1 LKTLDKLIM
10 QKDERIP
17 ITVLTGFLGSGKT
30 TLLNHLLET
39 RPDKKIMVIENEFAE
54 YAFDTAL
61 IQYQAVDVMSISSGC
76 ICCTQS
82 GEMLETVLALLD
94 SDASFNHLVIE
105 ATGVAD
111 PSEILTSLVMGEASI
126 HYRVD
131 AVVCLADA
139 VNVIH
144 FLTESEDA
152 ERQIACA
159 DIILLSKTETVAAA
173 DIEAVKHLL
182 HELNPFAA
190 VHISKFGEV
199 SGVDVLGV
207 KASQKQQLEKLI
219 IEAKSNEHHKGV
231 KSMVFDFD
239 NSFDF
244 MKFNYLLGEIANF
257 FGKDLY
263 RIKGFIDA
271 DGMENRMIV
280 QSVAYSHVW
289 QKGREWQA
297 GETRKSKL
305 VFIGKNIKRDL
316 IQIQLDM
323 CLQKIYED

>member
-1 LKTLDKLIM
+1 MQQDK
-10 QKDERIP
+10 RIP

-54 YAFDTAL
+54 YAFDSEL
-61 IQYQAVDVMSISSGC
+61 IQYQAVDVLTISSGC

-82 GEMLETVLALLD
+82 SEMQETVLALLNGEV
-94 SDASFNHLVIE
+94 SFNHLIIE

-111 PSEILTSLVMGEASI
+111 PSEILTPLVMGEASI

-139 VNVIH
+139 VNITH
-144 FLTESEDA
+144 FLAESEDA

-159 DIILLSKTETVAAA
+159 DIIFLSKAETVAAE
-173 DIEAVKHLL
+173 DIAAVKKLL

-190 VHISKFGEV
+190 VHISNFGAV
-199 SGVDVLGV
+199 SEVDVLDV
-207 KASQKQQLEKLI
+207 KAAQQLHLEKLI
-219 IEAKSNEHHKGV
+219 TEAKSNEYHKGI
-231 KSMVFDFD
+231 KSMVFEFD
-239 NSFDF
+239 EPFDF

-271 DGMENRMIV
+271 DSMENRMMV
-280 QSVAYSHVW
+280 QSVANSHVW
-289 QKGREWQA
+289 HKGREWQP
-297 GETRKSKL
+297 GEIRKSKL
-305 VFIGKNIKRDL
+305 VFIGKNIKRNL

-323 CLQKIYED
+323 CLQKVYED

>member
-1 LKTLDKLIM
+1 M
-10 QKDERIP
+10 HQDERIP

-39 RPDKKIMVIENEFAE
+39 RADKKIMVIENEFAE
-54 YAFDTAL
+54 YAFDSEL
-61 IQYQAVDVMSISSGC
+61 IQYQAVDVLSISSGC

-82 GEMLETVLALLD
+82 SEMMETVMGLLN
-94 SDASFNHLVIE
+94 SDLHFNHLVIE

-111 PSEILTSLVMGEASI
+111 PSEIITSLVMGEASI

-144 FLTESEDA
+144 FVAESEDA

-159 DIILLSKTETVAAA
+159 DIILLSKTEKVAAV
-173 DIEAVKHLL
+173 DIEAVKKLL
-182 HELNPFAA
+182 HELNPFAVLNISQFGA
-190 VHISKFGEV
+190 VEGI
-199 SGVDVLGV
+199 DVMDV
-207 KASQKQQLEKLI
+207 KASQQLQLEKLI
-219 IEAKSNEHHKGV
+219 LETKGNEHHKGI

-239 NSFDF
+239 KSFDF
-244 MKFNYLLGEIANF
+244 MKFNYLLGEITNF

-280 QSVAYSHVW
+280 QSVGYSHAW
-289 QKGREWQA
+289 MKDREWKPD
-297 GETRKSKL
+297 ETRKSRL
-305 VFIGKNIKRDL
+305 VFIGKNIKRDI
-316 IQIQLDM
+316 IQVQLDM
-323 CLQKIYED
+323 CLQKEYLD

>member
-1 LKTLDKLIM
+1 M
-10 QKDERIP
+10 QQDERIP

-54 YAFDTAL
+54 YAFDSEM
-61 IQYQAVDVMSISSGC
+61 IQAQAVDVLSISSGC

-82 GEMLETVLALLD
+82 SEMLDTILALLN
-94 SDASFNHLVIE
+94 SEVSFNHLVIE

-111 PSEILTSLVMGEASI
+111 PSEILALLLMGEASI

-131 AVVCLADA
+131 AVVCLADV
-139 VNVIH
+139 VNVTQ

-152 ERQIACA
+152 ERQVACA
-159 DIILLSKTETVAAA
+159 DIILLSKTESVPGQDIAAVQNML
-173 DIEAVKHLL
+173 D
-182 HELNPFAA
+182 ELNPFAA
-190 VHISKFGEV
+190 VYISKFGLV
-199 SGVDVLGV
+199 KDVDVLAV
-207 KASQKQQLEKLI
+207 KASQNTQLEKLI
-219 IEAKSNEHHKGV
+219 AGAKNNEHHKGI
-231 KSMVFDFD
+231 KSMVFEF
-239 NSFDF
+239 NQSFDF
-244 MKFNYLLGEIANF
+244 MKFNYLIGQVANF

-271 DGMENRMIV
+271 DGMENRMIL
-280 QSVAYSHVW
+280 QSVAYSHAW

-297 GETRKSKL
+297 GESRKSKL

-323 CLQKIYED
+323 CLQKVYTD

>member
-1 LKTLDKLIM
+1 
-10 QKDERIP
+10 
-17 ITVLTGFLGSGKT
+17 
-30 TLLNHLLET
+30 
-39 RPDKKIMVIENEFAE
+39 
-54 YAFDTAL
+54 
-61 IQYQAVDVMSISSGC
+61 
-76 ICCTQS
+76 
-82 GEMLETVLALLD
+82 MLETVLALLD
-94 SDASFNHLVIE
+94 SEVSFNHLVIE

-111 PSEILTSLVMGEASI
+111 PSEILSSLVMGEASI

-131 AVVCLADA
+131 SVICLADA
-139 VNVIH
+139 VNLTQ
-144 FLTESEDA
+144 FLAESEDA

-159 DIILLSKTETVAAA
+159 DIILLSKTEAVAEH
-173 DIEAVKHLL
+173 DIDAVKNLL
-182 HELNPFAA
+182 HQLNPFAA
-190 VHISKFGEV
+190 VHISKFGAV
-199 SGVDVLGV
+199 DDIDVLDV
-207 KASQKQQLEKLI
+207 KASQKLQLEKLI
-219 IEAKSNEHHKGV
+219 IDAKSNEHHKGI
-231 KSMVFDFD
+231 KSMVFEFD
-239 NSFDF
+239 QSFDF

-289 QKGREWQA
+289 QKGREWLP

-323 CLQKIYED
+323 CLQKVYED